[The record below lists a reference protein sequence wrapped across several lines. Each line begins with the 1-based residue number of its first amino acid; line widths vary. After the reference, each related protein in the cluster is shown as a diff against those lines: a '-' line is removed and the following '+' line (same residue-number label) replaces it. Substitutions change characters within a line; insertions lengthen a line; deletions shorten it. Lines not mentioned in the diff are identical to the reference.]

1 VAVKQDLRRFAP
13 LAYLVGLIALAAMAG
28 WWFVAREFDG
38 YVRLGLAIAVIG
50 LAAGILLD
58 PERVRRVLVGRQVRY
73 GSNALLVSLALVGIL
88 IVVNYVAFVSPTQW
102 DLTEDKQYS
111 LTPETVLL
119 LSGLTQPVTLKG
131 FYTPDRSQ
139 SEDDIR
145 PLLDA
150 YQAHSHGMLTYEFID
165 PIENPVARDQ
175 YGITTDGSL
184 AVVVGDASEV
194 ISFPSEQ
201 EISGALVRLANPEKR
216 KVYFLTG
223 EGERDLE
230 ATDDQGFS
238 DLKRALES
246 KNYDVATLSLL
257 TDPKIPQD
265 AVAVIVAA
273 PTSPLSQ
280 SEVTSLSVYLDAGG
294 GLVVLDEPSVPAP
307 GQTDAD
313 PLRSYLDSRWGL
325 RLEDDLVVDLASAV
339 PLAGISTSYGDHPIT
354 TRMRNLG
361 TVYPSSRSIE
371 VVPLDDPAIT
381 QTTLVLT
388 GDRSW
393 GETDLA
399 AFQNSN
405 QLSFDA
411 GTDKQGPLVLAATA
425 ADSTVNSRVVVF
437 GDSDFAANGYF
448 FEIGDGDMVVN
459 SIDWAAGQE
468 NLISLTPKASTQR
481 FVVPPSSQATSLI
494 FLLTIILM
502 PGGVVV
508 MGVIT
513 WWNRRQRA

>member
-1 VAVKQDLRRFAP
+1 VKADLRRFAP
-13 LAYLVGLIALAAMAG
+13 LAYLLGLIALAGMAG
-28 WWFVAREFDG
+28 WWVVSRQFDG
-38 YVRLGLAIAVIG
+38 YVRLGLVIAVVG

-58 PERVRRVLVGRQVRY
+58 PERVRRMLVGRQMRY
-73 GSNALLVSLALVGIL
+73 GSNALLVSLALAGIL
-88 IVVNYVAFVSPTQW
+88 AVINYVAYISPKQW

-111 LTPETVLL
+111 LTQETILL
-119 LSGLTQPVTLKG
+119 LNGLTQPVVLKG

-139 SEDDIR
+139 SRDDIR

-150 YQAHSHGMLTYEFID
+150 YQADSHGMLTYEFID
-165 PIENPVARDQ
+165 PIANPVARDQ

-194 ISFPSEQ
+194 VSYPSEE
-201 EISGALVRLANPEKR
+201 EISGALLRLANPEKR

-230 ATDDQGFS
+230 ATDDQGLS
-238 DLKRALES
+238 DLKRALQS

-257 TDPKIPQD
+257 TDPKVPED
-265 AVAVIVAA
+265 AAAVIVAD
-273 PTSPLSQ
+273 PTAALSK
-280 SEVTSLSVYLDAGG
+280 SEVDSLGVYLDAGG
-294 GLVVLDEPSVPAP
+294 GLLVMDEPSVPRP
-307 GQTDAD
+307 GQTQPD
-313 PLRSYLDSRWGL
+313 PLQSYLESRWGL

-354 TRMRNLG
+354 ARMRNLG

-371 VVPLDDPAIT
+371 VTPLDNTAIT
-381 QTTLVLT
+381 QTKLVMT

-399 AFQNSN
+399 ALQDRN
-405 QLSFDA
+405 QLSFDS

-425 ADSTVNSRVVVF
+425 ADSTHDSRVVVF
-437 GDSDFAANGYF
+437 GDSDFAANAYF
-448 FEIGDGDMVVN
+448 FELGDGDMVVN

-481 FVVPPSSQATSLI
+481 FVVPPSSQAAGLI

-502 PGGVVV
+502 PGGVVLL
-508 MGVIT
+508 GVIT